1 MSRRVIIS
9 KRAQRDIERI
19 DSWWVQNR
27 QLAADLFF
35 LELQDALDLLRR
47 QPTIGQRYTTGSRNF
62 RRVLLRG
69 TRYHLYYR
77 IAHQAQQRRLTG
89 TIGADHAD
97 PVTTLDTR

>member
-77 IAHQAQQRRLTG
+77 IAPRQIVVASVWSAVRGRGPKL
-89 TIGADHAD
+89 
-97 PVTTLDTR
+97 